1 MPDIYKNSK
10 FLENQDAVLIP
21 DFQTSPPPSEEPQ
34 DPPPQDDY
42 VVTEEDDDSVYA
54 EEEEEEAQEVQE
66 VQEPLC
72 YTEEDFQTAVSAAS
86 EKIRAELKQQAYR
99 DIIASEGNRIRESLA
114 KVDDLLAQLEDE
126 HEAFMNSYRDNLAQT
141 AIAIAEKVVLH
152 QISEDD
158 TCLEQLVL
166 QNVNAAKKE
175 EWISV
180 KVSEELRDLVQA
192 LTKEFK
198 KPEYANVTLEP
209 GAYSEGTCMVES
221 PNGVVD
227 ASVQEQ
233 IKNIS
238 ADLQRVR

>member
-1 MPDIYKNSK
+1 M
-10 FLENQDAVLIP
+10 
-21 DFQTSPPPSEEPQ
+21 
-34 DPPPQDDY
+34 
-42 VVTEEDDDSVYA
+42 TEEDDDSVYA

-152 QISEDD
+152 QIS
-158 TCLEQLVL
+158 
-166 QNVNAAKKE
+166 
-175 EWISV
+175 
-180 KVSEELRDLVQA
+180 
-192 LTKEFK
+192 
-198 KPEYANVTLEP
+198 
-209 GAYSEGTCMVES
+209 
-221 PNGVVD
+221 
-227 ASVQEQ
+227 
-233 IKNIS
+233 
-238 ADLQRVR
+238 